1 MTKRGDDGNE
11 TLGNRQGDEQRI
23 ERATERHSRHDE
35 DVGGNGKRRDE
46 DGRERKDGGG
56 GVVMI
61 MAAVVVMPHDATA
74 PGPRGD

>member
-23 ERATERHSRHDE
+23 ERATERQSRHDE
-35 DVGGNGKRRDE
+35 NVGGNGKRRDE
-46 DGRERKDGGG
+46 DGRERKDGGE
-56 GVVMI
+56 VVMI

-74 PGPRGD
+74 PGPRVD